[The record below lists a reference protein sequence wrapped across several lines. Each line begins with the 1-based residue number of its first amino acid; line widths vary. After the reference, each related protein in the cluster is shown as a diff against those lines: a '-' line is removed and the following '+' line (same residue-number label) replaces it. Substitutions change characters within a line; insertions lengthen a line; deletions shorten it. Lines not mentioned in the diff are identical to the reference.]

1 MAGRVVNIIP
11 KTDFIF
17 NIASNQKSTQPLG
30 PRAISTPDWVSGAL
44 IVRVHSTNFAGTSPT
59 ATVTI
64 AAYNVSIT
72 PDEPNVL
79 FTQLGEDDT
88 ALGSVTIDVDTKT
101 GATAGSLR
109 TAPLGSDTL
118 AISSMVAVGLNLDQG
133 TDVGTVSLTISVDLV
148 GRDQ

>member
-64 AAYNVSIT
+64 AAYNVSI
-72 PDEPNVL
+72 L
-79 FTQLGEDDT
+79 
-88 ALGSVTIDVDTKT
+88 
-101 GATAGSLR
+101 SL
-109 TAPLGSDTL
+109 
-118 AISSMVAVGLNLDQG
+118 IH
-133 TDVGTVSLTISVDLV
+133 I
-148 GRDQ
+148 